1 METILTIGI
10 CWLFGGGQTANHKPI
25 LWSGQLYWEL
35 YTDYWGHH
43 CHSISGA
50 CAAAPQTLGVS
61 PPSRLNT
68 VTNIFTTS
76 PHKPSALHHQPQS
89 TAWSFNQ
96 QFKTII
102 VNPVSTQCLM
112 SVYLVDRETVAVEAP
127 PITSQQSSSSQTNC
141 HCLEPSSQT
150 LSISISIWWRPSPE
164 STEPDTISST
174 SPNLWSLDTRG
185 HPCSA
190 QSSQVISQYLSTVQH
205 STAQYSTVQLQYS
218 HQSPSLTRWL
228 TNWNCV
234 RHPASSQ
241 PVGRDQWALFTQTQ
255 HQQQWWHFVL
265 RIYHSIYLHL
275 STENSK

>member
-1 METILTIGI
+1 MCKLF
-10 CWLFGGGQTANHKPI
+10 WLLASADCLEVGRPANHKPI
-25 LWSGQLYWEL
+25 VWSGQLYWEL

-50 CAAAPQTLGVS
+50 CAGAPQTLGVS

-102 VNPVSTQCLM
+102 VNPVSTQCLCLM

-150 LSISISIWWRPSPE
+150 LSISISIWCGR
-164 STEPDTISST
+164 
-174 SPNLWSLDTRG
+174 
-185 HPCSA
+185 
-190 QSSQVISQYLSTVQH
+190 
-205 STAQYSTVQLQYS
+205 
-218 HQSPSLTRWL
+218 HQSL
-228 TNWNCV
+228 
-234 RHPASSQ
+234 
-241 PVGRDQWALFTQTQ
+241 
-255 HQQQWWHFVL
+255 
-265 RIYHSIYLHL
+265 
-275 STENSK
+275 